1 MIFLTRNGLEST
13 PLNSLSSDMA
23 FEHGSRE
30 CDGECLRRLSGLLE
44 ATVKIISAFIGDVVG
59 IYKSYMRNIW
69 YSLLCA
75 SDI

>member
-1 MIFLTRNGLEST
+1 
-13 PLNSLSSDMA
+13 MA

-30 CDGECLRRLSGLLE
+30 CDGESLRRLSELLE

-59 IYKSYMRNIW
+59 IYKSLYTKYIVF
-69 YSLLCA
+69 SLCS